1 MAIGSVGFVDT
12 ILDAESSDA
21 AGIARPLCHVTHMFA
36 VVLSMLSLLLGAC
49 TTAIIPPAAPIQ
61 PVSVFVLDHGRHSSL
76 VLPSENGGALRYSY
90 GDWGY
95 YVLDDTGLMS
105 SLRALF
111 LPSPAALG
119 RQYLSAPPDRAT
131 MQAQTGLE
139 VTATHE
145 ILVEAHAMHD
155 LREELGSLFDR
166 GRNTLYPG
174 TVANVYFVHHPA
186 PYSARH
192 NSNQVVARWLE
203 QLGCTIIG
211 RPFLS
216 NWRVMSPRDRD

>member
-1 MAIGSVGFVDT
+1 MAIGSVGT
-12 ILDAESSDA
+12 ILYAESADA
-21 AGIARPLCHVTHMFA
+21 KGTAKPLCHVTYMFA

-49 TTAIIPPAAPIQ
+49 TTTIIPPAAPIQ

-76 VLPSENGGALRYSY
+76 VLPAEDGGALRYSY

-95 YVLDDTGLMS
+95 YVLDDTGIMS

-119 RQYLSAPPDRAT
+119 RQYLAAPPDRAT

-145 ILVEAHAMHD
+145 ILVEAHAMQG
-155 LREELGSLFDR
+155 LRDELASLFDQ
-166 GRNTLYPG
+166 GRNTRYPG
-174 TVANVYFVHHPA
+174 PVANAYFVHHPA

-216 NWRVMSPRDRD
+216 NWRVMPPEDND

>member
-1 MAIGSVGFVDT
+1 MANGAVGT
-12 ILDAESSDA
+12 ILHAESKDA
-21 AGIARPLCHVTHMFA
+21 AGIASPPPHLKHVFTLA
-36 VVLSMLSLLLGAC
+36 LSMLSALLGAC
-49 TTAIIPPAAPIQ
+49 TTVIVPPAAPIQ

-76 VLPSENGGALRYSY
+76 VLPSGDGGALRYSY
-90 GDWGY
+90 GDWDY
-95 YVLDDTGLMS
+95 YVLDDTGIVS

-119 RQYLSAPPDRAT
+119 RQYLAAPPDRAT

-139 VTATHE
+139 VTETHE
-145 ILVEAHAMHD
+145 ILVEAHAMQD
-155 LREELGSLFDR
+155 LRDELGSLFDQ
-166 GRNTLYPG
+166 GRSTLYSSP
-174 TVANVYFVHHPA
+174 VANAYFVHHPA

-216 NWRVMSPRDRD
+216 NWRVMQPGDKD